1 MADFE
6 AACNRIHDR
15 LDGIEK
21 QQTNILVKLAKIED
35 YRQPC
40 DTMVD
45 HLRHHE
51 QTTKSAWSIVAQ
63 IGGAA
68 VTGALGALAAWI
80 GLGKG

>member
-1 MADFE
+1 MADLE

-40 DTMVD
+40 PELVD
-45 HLRHHE
+45 HFHQH
-51 QTTKSAWSIVAQ
+51 QQNTKSAWSIVAQ